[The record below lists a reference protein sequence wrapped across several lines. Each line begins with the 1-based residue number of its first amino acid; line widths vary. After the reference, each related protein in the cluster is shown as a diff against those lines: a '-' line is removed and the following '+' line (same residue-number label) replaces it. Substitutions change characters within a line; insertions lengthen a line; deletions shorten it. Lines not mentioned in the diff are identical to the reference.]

1 MAAHAFDGVF
11 ACLLASMLI
20 VPVGA
25 LVRAARGVR
34 AYRASMRLAPL
45 GLLTALTCGLAAA
58 QDQGAAE
65 GQALLARM
73 IDAQRKVEQM
83 TADYVQYRSSPLTK
97 KPLTSKG
104 TLAFRRAPGCVV
116 FRVTEPR
123 ASVIRL
129 DTAHY
134 EVWHP
139 DKARLER
146 FVLPSDE
153 MPRLLFDALAPT
165 TTSLEK
171 GFVVESCTAVADAAT
186 RREITLVPTGVKTK
200 RVAAKITIT
209 LDTEGPRLCAFGY
222 RDPRGGDVRVEL
234 NELKLTEKADD
245 KLFALDVP
253 KETKV
258 TVQQIPL
265 PKEPATK
272 EEAGASEPTKASP
285 PKAGGK
291 Q

>member
-1 MAAHAFDGVF
+1 
-11 ACLLASMLI
+11 
-20 VPVGA
+20 
-25 LVRAARGVR
+25 
-34 AYRASMRLAPL
+34 MRLASL
-45 GLLTALTCGLAAA
+45 CLLTASTCGLAAA
-58 QDQGAAE
+58 QDQSAPE

-83 TADYVQYRSSPLTK
+83 TANYVQYRSSPLTK

-123 ASVIRL
+123 VSVIRL

-171 GFVVESCTAVADAAT
+171 GFVVESCTAVAGVAT
-186 RREITLVPTGVKTK
+186 QREITLVPTDVKTK

-209 LDTEGPRLCAFGY
+209 LDTQGPRLCAFGY

-234 NELKLTEKADD
+234 SELKLAEKADD

-253 KETKV
+253 AETKV
-258 TVQQIPL
+258 SVQQIP
-265 PKEPATK
+265 EPK
-272 EEAGASEPTKASP
+272 EEARASEPAKASQ

-291 Q
+291 D